1 MRETLIKSVE
11 YHISFGLLTMVNKMA
26 LMENKNSNQGSQYGI
41 VHSPPWV
48 GGEHFF

>member
-1 MRETLIKSVE
+1 MIKNVE
-11 YHISFGLLTMVNKMA
+11 YYILFGLLSINKMA

-48 GGEHFF
+48 GGEHSF